1 MNYKIIADKIWDGI
15 SDSYI
20 SNKEIYISGSRIVEK
35 CDDAKIIN
43 LQNYT
48 ILPGLINAHCHL
60 ILHGDLDIFKIIMS
74 DTQNKMA
81 IKAAR
86 NAYIALLNGVTT
98 VRDLGDKNFVVS
110 DIANLINTNEI
121 PGPRI
126 QYSGYPIC
134 MTGGHGWF
142 FGREADGPDECRKA
156 AREQLKKGA
165 HWIKLMAT
173 GGILTPGVSPEAYQL
188 NEDEMRAAIEEAHK
202 AGKKTATHAQGAAG
216 VKIALKAGV
225 DTVEHGF
232 YIDDEAI
239 ELFLKNDAWLVPT
252 LTAPQM
258 TIEAADKGV
267 PDYVIDKA
275 KRVQEGFLERLE
287 KAIKAGVKIGA
298 GSDAGTPLNGHDI
311 FWKEIV
317 NLSKTSLGSI
327 KALKCATSINA
338 EMLGLENEIG
348 RIADGYYADLIA
360 VKGDPLADPSV
371 LKNVPWVMKNGKI
384 VKDLTHKDNI
394 QFNWNVLQ

>member
-1 MNYKIIADKIWDGI
+1 MNYTIIAERTWDGI
-15 SDSYI
+15 SDTYI
-20 SNKEIYISGSRIVEK
+20 PKKEIHVSGGRIVNK
-35 CDDAKIIN
+35 CDNPETIHLN
-43 LQNYT
+43 GYT
-48 ILPGLINAHCHL
+48 LLPGLINAHCHL
-60 ILHGDLDIFKIIMS
+60 ILHGDVDIFRVVMS
-74 DTQNKMA
+74 DSQNKMT

-98 VRDLGDKNFVVS
+98 VRDLGDKNGIVA
-110 DIANLINTNEI
+110 DLAALIDAGEL

-165 HWIKLMAT
+165 QWIKLMAT
-173 GGILTPGVSPEAYQL
+173 GGILTPGVSPESFQL
-188 NEDEMRAAIEEAHK
+188 NEDEMRAAIEEANK
-202 AGKKTATHAQGAAG
+202 AGKHTATHAQGAMG
-216 VKIALKAGV
+216 VKLALKAGI

-239 ELFLKNDAWLVPT
+239 DLLIKKNAWLVPT
-252 LTAPQM
+252 LNAPQM
-258 TIEAADKGV
+258 TIEAEGMGI
-267 PDYVIDKA
+267 PDYVIEKA
-275 KRVQEGFLERLE
+275 KKVQDGFLARLE

-311 FWKEIV
+311 FWREIV
-317 NLSKTSLGSI
+317 NLSNTSLGKL

-338 EMLGLENEIG
+338 EMLGLEKEIG
-348 RIADGYYADLIA
+348 RIAVGYAADLIA
-360 VKGDPLADPSV
+360 VKGDPLDDPSV
-371 LKNVPWVMKNGKI
+371 LKNVSWVMKNGKV
-384 VKDLTHKDNI
+384 VKDLIIGKA
-394 QFNWNVLQ
+394 